1 MLAVMWLEELKLEN
15 KLSNRLR
22 PEYDG
27 GQDTPQ
33 KADLLTKDELARLSQ
48 RAQALHD
55 ELATTV
61 RHIDPA
67 EYSEE
72 RVHALLTE
80 AHLGG
85 DNRRR
90 SRKTR

>member
-1 MLAVMWLEELKLEN
+1 MWLEELKLEN

-33 KADLLTKDELARLSQ
+33 KADLLTKDELARLTQKS
-48 RAQALHD
+48 QALHD

-72 RVHALLTE
+72 RVHALLAE
-80 AHLGG
+80 ARLAGG
-85 DNRRR
+85 NRKG
-90 SRKTR
+90 SRKPR